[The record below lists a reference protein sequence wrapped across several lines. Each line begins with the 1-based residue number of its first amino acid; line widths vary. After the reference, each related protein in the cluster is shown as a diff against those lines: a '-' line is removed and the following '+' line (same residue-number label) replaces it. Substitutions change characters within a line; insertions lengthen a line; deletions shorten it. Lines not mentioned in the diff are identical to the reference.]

1 MATLLQRKIYRIRNR
16 KLKRPN
22 PIFSRKEYNK
32 YDWMLLNI
40 LFLNENLLF
49 YVLKSG
55 FENEKMIEFFLKDL
69 NINKVKLKPSK
80 ETIVNEK

>member
-1 MATLLQRKIYRIRNR
+1 MATLLQRKIYRIKNR

-40 LFLNENLLF
+40 LFF
-49 YVLKSG
+49 K
-55 FENEKMIEFFLKDL
+55 
-69 NINKVKLKPSK
+69 
-80 ETIVNEK
+80 